1 MDMGEDLCYYV
12 RENSVFYEFLF
23 CEEICIDMKIF
34 IYSGTHWDREWYQCF
49 QGFRYRLVEMVNQML
64 DDFTDERAPGYGIF
78 HFDGQTVVLEDFLA
92 VEPDKKA
99 RLTELIKS
107 GKIVIGPWYCMPDEF
122 LVSGESLIKNMQMG
136 HDMSR
141 NVFGVEPSK
150 TGYICDIFGHIAQMP
165 QIFAGMNIHHSVLG
179 RGTNEHTTDMHFR
192 WQAPDGTENVT
203 FKLPDAWGY
212 NDFTV
217 VAGDTDPNSI
227 NVEEMEKRIKQHI
240 DEQIAR
246 ANVPVLFLLDASD
259 HQHFRPNTIACINA
273 IKKLYP
279 DAEVHH
285 TNIAEMNKAVDAY
298 FSELPIKSGE
308 LNETTKNYAPYAHLI
323 TNTLSSRY
331 PIKKFNDRMQIKL
344 EKWISPLYA
353 SGLIDEPIGF
363 LNLANKYLIKN
374 HPHDSICGCSIDQVH
389 KDMMY
394 RFDQVELISAEI
406 MTRFGRALSG
416 DMSKYAITKNTSDS
430 NEKIL
435 RVFNPLPYATRKMTQ
450 VEINFEKQWGKYS
463 EPFGYEEICK
473 FKIFDADGNELP
485 YGIADITTFP
495 DKDVYKVSFDAGL
508 VACGITEFRVT
519 PFDMPT
525 RYLERMSQTAKSINN
540 GVIDLSVNDDGT
552 LNILDLE
559 TGVEYKNLLTL
570 IDDGEIGDGWFHAN
584 PAIDKI
590 VTNTSATVEKIE
602 NNINRVV
609 FRVAVDM
616 MLPAA
621 IDRAHFGCRRSDVY
635 EKFTAVHYITVAKG
649 EKEVEIKTVI
659 DNNIKDHRLKLR
671 LPTEI
676 GGKKYTANQAFCFVE
691 RETDVKEGTDNWKEY
706 GVAEKQ
712 TDGIVAKVNDGKGF
726 AFISAYGI
734 HECAVYANG
743 DIDITLFRSFSKTVG
758 THGEIG
764 GQLLENL
771 EFNYVI
777 TPMGKEDTFPKIQ
790 RIQSVLQTG
799 VETATVS
806 APAAQKYAP
815 ILEIENENFIY
826 STSNKLT
833 NASEIRLYNASNET
847 QTSVIKLPAGVTKA
861 YLTEID
867 GRQIKQLQIANSST
881 VIALIP
887 WKIGT
892 IRVEY

>member
-1 MDMGEDLCYYV
+1 
-12 RENSVFYEFLF
+12 
-23 CEEICIDMKIF
+23 MKIF
-34 IYSGTHWDREWYQCF
+34 VYSGTHWDREWYQCF
-49 QGFRYRLVEMVNQML
+49 QGFRYRLVEMTNAML
-64 DDFTDERAPGYGIF
+64 ENFTDEKAPGYGIF
-78 HFDGQTVVLEDFLA
+78 HFDGQTVVLEDYLA
-92 VEPDKKA
+92 IEPDKKGK
-99 RLTELIKS
+99 LTEYIQA

-122 LVSGESLIKNMQMG
+122 LCSGESLIKNLQLG
-136 HDMSR
+136 HDVSR
-141 NVFGVEPSK
+141 KTFGVEPSK
-150 TGYICDIFGHIAQMP
+150 TGYVCDIFGHIAQMP
-165 QIFAGMNIHHSVLG
+165 QIFAGMDIHHSVLG
-179 RGTNEHTTDMHFR
+179 RGTNEHTTAMHFR
-192 WQAPDGTENVT
+192 WQSPDGTENVT

-212 NDFTV
+212 SDFTV

-227 NVEEMEKRIKQHI
+227 NVEELENRVKSHI
-240 DEQIAR
+240 DSQIER
-246 ANVPVLFLLDASD
+246 ANIPVLFLLDASD
-259 HQHFRPNTIACINA
+259 HQHMRPNTVACLNA

-279 DAEVHH
+279 DAEVYH
-285 TNIAEMNKAVDAY
+285 TNIAEMNKAVDEY
-298 FSELPIKSGE
+298 FAELPVKAGE

-331 PIKKFNDRMQIKL
+331 PIKKYNDRMQTKL

-353 SGLIDEPIGF
+353 SGLIDEPMGF

-394 RFDQVELISAEI
+394 RFEQVELISNEI
-406 MTRFGRALSG
+406 MTRFGRRLSG
-416 DMSKYAITKNTSDS
+416 NVSKYAVTSNTSDE
-430 NEKIL
+430 NVKVL
-435 RVFNPLPYATRKMTQ
+435 RVFNPLPYKISKMTQ
-450 VEINFEKQWGKYS
+450 VEINFEKHWAKYS
-463 EPFGYEEICK
+463 EPFGYEEIVK
-473 FKIFDADGNELP
+473 FKIWDADGNELP
-485 YGIADITTFP
+485 YGIADIITYP
-495 DKDVYKVSFDAGL
+495 DRDVYKLSIKADL
-508 VACGITEFRVT
+508 IACGITEFKIT

-525 RYLERMSQTAKSINN
+525 RYLARMPQTAKSVNN

-552 LNILDLE
+552 VNILDLD
-559 TGVEYKNLLTL
+559 TGVEYRNLLTL

-584 PAIDKI
+584 PAVDKI
-590 VTNTSATVEKIE
+590 VTNTSATIEKIE

-621 IDRAHFGCRRSDVY
+621 IDRAHFGCRRSDAY

-649 EKEVEIKTVI
+649 EKEVEIRTVI

-706 GVAEKQ
+706 GLAEKQ
-712 TDGIVAKVNDGKGF
+712 TDGIVVKTHEGKGF
-726 AFISAYGI
+726 AFISAYGL

-743 DIDITLFRSFSKTVG
+743 DIDITLFRAFSKTVG

-771 EFNYVI
+771 EFNYII
-777 TPMGKEDTFPKIQ
+777 TPVVKTDALPKIQ
-790 RIQSVLQTG
+790 KLQSILQAG
-799 VETATVS
+799 IETATVS
-806 APAAQKYAP
+806 APAPQKYAP
-815 ILEIENENFIY
+815 ILEIENENMIY
-826 STSNKLT
+826 STSNKLAD
-833 NASEIRLYNASNET
+833 ASEIRIYNASPDT
-847 QTSVIKLPAGVTKA
+847 QTTNIKLPSYASRA

-867 GRQIKQLQIANSST
+867 GRQIKQLAISDSQTSVTLTA
-881 VIALIP
+881 

-892 IRVEY
+892 IRVE